1 MKWYVFCYEKWIS
14 MIVSMVSCE
23 IRVCSVET
31 QNLNRT
37 EYNYKTEA
45 LASGDESW

>member
-14 MIVSMVSCE
+14 MIVSIVSCK
-23 IRVCSVET
+23 IRFCSVET

>member
-1 MKWYVFCYEKWIS
+1 

-23 IRVCSVET
+23 IRFSSVET
-31 QNLNRT
+31 QNLYRT